1 MYIMVKVGINGFGRI
16 GRCFFKIAQRY
27 KDEIQIVGIND
38 IGTPK
43 QMAHLLK
50 YDSMYG
56 VMKNKV
62 TYDDANIYVDGERF
76 PLFQEHDVKRWTGIA
91 WVQKSLS
98 NRLVSMLDGAQQALR
113 IAFL

>member
-56 VMKNKV
+56 VMKNRV

-76 PLFQEHDVKRWTGIA
+76 PLFQEHDVKKVDWD
-91 WVQKSLS
+91 SLGAEIVVES
-98 NRLVSMLDGAQQALR
+98 SVSMLDGAQQALR